1 MARRKQNRVNY
12 YLPVKWPVENKTELI
27 ISSPS
32 KTKQSLLLP
41 ARQMARRKQNRV
53 NYYQPVENKTEL
65 IIICP
70 ALTKIAWFLTRRSK
84 TKQS

>member
-12 YLPVKWPVENKTELI
+12 YLPVKWPVEK
-27 ISSPS
+27 
-32 KTKQSLLLP
+32 KQSWLLP
-41 ARQMARRKQNRV
+41 ARQMARQKQNRV

-65 IIICP
+65 IITCP
-70 ALTKIAWFLTRRSK
+70 SK